1 MSEKITTRAII
12 LKRVAYGEA
21 DWIVTFF
28 SRDHG
33 RMSGM
38 AKAAR
43 KSIKRFGSGLEPG
56 AIAQV
61 TFTSHPRSDLVR
73 LEESSVVVSTTKIM
87 GSLERI
93 EAMSKAVR
101 LALSFLRDHHSAVDK
116 FDLLENYLTLVGQ
129 TDPQAAMRYSFELK
143 WLKYA
148 GYEPMLASCVSCG
161 CAEEGDAGFSFHGGG
176 MVCRD
181 CGQAQQSAYPLP
193 RQMREAIANLLTSP
207 LEVATATD
215 SESSIAALLERYTA
229 YILEHNF
236 HH

>member
-1 MSEKITTRAII
+1 MEKIATRAII
-12 LKRVAYGEA
+12 LRRVAYGEA

-61 TFTSHPRSDLVR
+61 IFTVHPRSDLVR

-93 EAMSKAVR
+93 EAMSEAVR
-101 LALSFLRDHHSAVDK
+101 LALSFLKDHQPAVDK

-129 TDPQAAMRYSFELK
+129 TDPQTAMRHSFELK

-181 CGQAQQSAYPLP
+181 CGQVQQSAYPLP
-193 RQMREAIANLLTSP
+193 KQMREAMLTLLTAP
-207 LEVATATD
+207 LDASVASLED
-215 SESSIAALLERYTA
+215 LPIAALLERYIA
-229 YILEHNF
+229 YILEYNF